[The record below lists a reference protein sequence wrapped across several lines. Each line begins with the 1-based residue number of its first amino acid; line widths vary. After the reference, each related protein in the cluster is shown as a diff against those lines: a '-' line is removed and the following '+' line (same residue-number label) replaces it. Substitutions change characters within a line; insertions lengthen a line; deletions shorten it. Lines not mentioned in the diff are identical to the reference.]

1 MGPFFCP
8 DGERVAKKVEIG
20 ELMPLCE
27 RSLAAVGFEL
37 CELEYTRDQGG
48 WVLRVYIDRPA
59 SDTTATESTLKGAPP
74 PSTITHADC
83 ELASRQLGTA
93 LDVED
98 LIPNAYRLEVSSPG
112 VRRPL
117 RRERDFARFVG
128 HSVRVQM
135 EAPIDGRKNF
145 VGLLRSVSEGQL
157 GVEVDGRLFQLP
169 LAEVKR
175 ARLEVAL

>member
-1 MGPFFCP
+1 M
-8 DGERVAKKVEIG
+8 AKAVEIG
-20 ELMPLCE
+20 ELIPLCE
-27 RSLAAVGFEL
+27 RSLAAVGLEL

-48 WVLRVYIDRPA
+48 WVLRVFIDRPA
-59 SDTTATESTLKGAPP
+59 GDAETTPAPALKGAPP

-83 ELASRQLGTA
+83 ELASRQLGAA

-128 HSVRVQM
+128 HTVRVQM

-145 VGLLRSVSEGQL
+145 VGLLRSVGEGQL
-157 GVEVDGRLFQLP
+157 GVEVDGHLFQLP
-169 LAEVKR
+169 LTGVKR

>member
-1 MGPFFCP
+1 MGK
-8 DGERVAKKVEIG
+8 AVEIAK
-20 ELMPLCE
+20 LFPLCE
-27 RSLAAVGFEL
+27 QSLAAVGFEL
-37 CELEYTRDQGG
+37 CEVEYARDQGG
-48 WVLRVYIDRPA
+48 WVLRVFIDRAPA
-59 SDTTATESTLKGAPP
+59 ADASAPEPSPALPGAPA
-74 PSTITHADC
+74 PSTISLADC
-83 ELASRQLGTA
+83 ELASKQLGAA

-135 EAPIDGRKNF
+135 EAPVDGRKNF
-145 VGLLRSVSEGQL
+145 VGLLRSVVGGQL
-157 GVEVDGRLFQLP
+157 GVEVEGRVFQLP

-175 ARLEVAL
+175 ARLEVAFTGPQGR

>member
-1 MGPFFCP
+1 MG
-8 DGERVAKKVEIG
+8 KKVEIAK
-20 ELMPLCE
+20 LFPLCE
-27 RSLAAVGFEL
+27 QSLAAVGFEL
-37 CELEYTRDQGG
+37 CELEYARDQGG
-48 WVLRVYIDRPA
+48 WVLRVYIDRPGG
-59 SDTTATESTLKGAPP
+59 ESPPSSPALKGAPA
-74 PSTITHADC
+74 PSSITHADC

-128 HSVRVQM
+128 HSVRVQL

-169 LAEVKR
+169 LAGVKR
-175 ARLEVAL
+175 ARLEVAFSEP